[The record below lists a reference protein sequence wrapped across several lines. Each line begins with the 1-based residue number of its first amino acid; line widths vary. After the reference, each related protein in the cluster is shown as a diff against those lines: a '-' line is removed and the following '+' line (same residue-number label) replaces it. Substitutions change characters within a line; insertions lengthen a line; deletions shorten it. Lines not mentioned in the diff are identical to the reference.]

1 MVSFD
6 LRFGQWVL
14 IWSIGL
20 IFALLAARVGSRS
33 WLLALLLPIVTFAF
47 NVAIIFWNEPN

>member
-1 MVSFD
+1 
-6 LRFGQWVL
+6 
-14 IWSIGL
+14 
-20 IFALLAARVGSRS
+20 LAARVGSRS